1 MTMIIMIMIIIGI
14 IIGIII
20 CINIIFIIGI
30 HIKDDLC
37 DGLRGSLRSLEPL
50 ISFERGSTLIEN
62 WTEEEEEE
70 KEDEKDEKEE
80 RTENRLFIVLLCC
93 V

>member
-37 DGLRGSLRSLEPL
+37 DGLRGESEIFGAS
-50 ISFERGSTLIEN
+50 
-62 WTEEEEEE
+62 
-70 KEDEKDEKEE
+70 D
-80 RTENRLFIVLLCC
+80 LFRAWFDSHRELDGGGGGGEGG
-93 V
+93 